1 MTSIFVGSD
10 LSYEVKQRTSFLFQ
24 VAAATTPHQRV
35 RREVMHAS
43 SGARVE
49 ECAHGELDN
58 RMYRVV
64 SDPGDFALSYRAEI
78 ELSAEVV
85 DPNELDEIE
94 HPSLPAAVL
103 PFLNPSRY
111 CESDRLMR
119 FAYEEFSSVAPGYSR
134 VKAICDW
141 TYSHLDYTL
150 GSTGPTTTACDV
162 ILNRT
167 GVCRDY
173 AHVAIALC
181 RAIGIPARYV
191 AGYAVKLDPPDFHG
205 FFEAFLGQRW
215 FLFDATR
222 LAPVGGLVRIG
233 TGRDAA
239 DVSFATLIGSAA
251 LRSMRIWAVDAD
263 PDDELLR
270 EPNTAAAIS
279 TA

>member
-24 VAAATTPHQRV
+24 VAVATTPHQKV
-35 RREVMHAS
+35 RREVIHMS
-43 SGARVE
+43 TGGRVD

-58 RMYRVV
+58 RMHRVV
-64 SDPGDFALSYRAEI
+64 AEPGDFTLSYRAEI

-85 DPNELDEIE
+85 DPNELNEIE
-94 HPSLPAAVL
+94 HPALPAVVL

-119 FAYEEFSSVAPGYSR
+119 FAYEEFSGVAPGHSR

-141 TYSHLDYTL
+141 TYSHLEYTR
-150 GSTGPTTTACDV
+150 GSTGPTITACDV

-173 AHVAIALC
+173 AHVAITLC

-205 FFEAFLGQRW
+205 FFEAFLGNRW

-239 DVSFATLIGSAA
+239 DVSFATRIGSAIN
-251 LRSMRIWAVDAD
+251 REMRVWAVDAD
-263 PDDELLR
+263 PNDELLR
-270 EPNTAAAIS
+270 EPNTEAIS